1 MLKSNRPLWRSKRPA
16 ILRYAS
22 AVLSVATAV
31 VAGRMVVVFLH
42 TEPFVSLFL
51 CAVMFAAWFGGF
63 GPGLLAIVLSVLA
76 FHYYLVPPINTFT
89 IKSNMLAVQVDE
101 LPRIILFLITA
112 FFVNLLSAAQ
122 RNATE
127 SLRRSRDNL
136 LAAMKDQKRIESSL
150 RHSEMYLA
158 EAQRLT
164 RTGSFTWDVSSGT
177 NVWSEETFRIF
188 EYDKASSVP
197 IDRVLQRVHPNDLA
211 LVQWALDRTSAH
223 SEDFDVEHR
232 LLMPDASVKHV
243 HAVGRIVKDVSGSI
257 EVIGAVTDITERK
270 RAEDAM
276 RQAQVELTHVTRV
289 TTLGELTAS
298 IAHEVNQPL
307 AAIATNGEACMR
319 FLNRDNPD
327 LNEVRGAIVGM
338 IDDCRRAGE
347 VIQRVRALCRKSDL
361 QMAELDINGLIEEV
375 ILLVQREVR
384 DHGVSLRRE
393 LSPVLTPVLGDRIQ
407 LQQVV
412 INLVMNGMEAM
423 AAVADRPR
431 DLLIRS
437 RQEVDQVLV
446 AVTDSG
452 TGIALE
458 NVDRLFS
465 SFFTTK
471 SNGMG
476 MGLAI
481 SRSIIEAHGGRM
493 SANNNSE
500 AGATFKFTLPSSG
513 SAADIPA

>member
-1 MLKSNRPLWRSKRPA
+1 
-16 ILRYAS
+16 
-22 AVLSVATAV
+22 
-31 VAGRMVVVFLH
+31 
-42 TEPFVSLFL
+42 
-51 CAVMFAAWFGGF
+51 
-63 GPGLLAIVLSVLA
+63 
-76 FHYYLVPPINTFT
+76 
-89 IKSNMLAVQVDE
+89 
-101 LPRIILFLITA
+101 
-112 FFVNLLSAAQ
+112 
-122 RNATE
+122 
-127 SLRRSRDNL
+127 
-136 LAAMKDQKRIESSL
+136 
-150 RHSEMYLA
+150 
-158 EAQRLT
+158 
-164 RTGSFTWDVSSGT
+164 
-177 NVWSEETFRIF
+177 
-188 EYDKASSVP
+188 
-197 IDRVLQRVHPNDLA
+197 
-211 LVQWALDRTSAH
+211 
-223 SEDFDVEHR
+223 
-232 LLMPDASVKHV
+232 
-243 HAVGRIVKDVSGSI
+243 
-257 EVIGAVTDITERK
+257 
-270 RAEDAM
+270 
-276 RQAQVELTHVTRV
+276 
-289 TTLGELTAS
+289 
-298 IAHEVNQPL
+298 
-307 AAIATNGEACMR
+307 
-319 FLNRDNPD
+319 
-327 LNEVRGAIVGM
+327 
-338 IDDCRRAGE
+338 
-347 VIQRVRALCRKSDL
+347 
-361 QMAELDINGLIEEV
+361 MAELDINGLIEEV